1 MDNTITIL
9 DVSYIRPDRTIET
22 IFLRNYRNEHIC
34 YVYNFEGVHYR
45 FFKDLL
51 SLVRFFDAGEDTK
64 YNFSKEETLDNFL
77 IKYSTSM

>member
-1 MDNTITIL
+1 M
-9 DVSYIRPDRTIET
+9 SYIRPDRTVET
-22 IFLRNYRNEHIC
+22 ILLKNGRNEHVC

-64 YNFSKEETLDNFL
+64 YN
-77 IKYSTSM
+77 